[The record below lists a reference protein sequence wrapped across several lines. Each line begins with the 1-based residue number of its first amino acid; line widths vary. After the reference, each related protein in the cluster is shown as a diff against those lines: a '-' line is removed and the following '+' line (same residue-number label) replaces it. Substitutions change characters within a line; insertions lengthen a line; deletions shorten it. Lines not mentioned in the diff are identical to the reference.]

1 MSPPRPLWQDAVS
14 FALRLHAG
22 QFRSDCVTPYAAHV
36 VRVMMTVRD
45 LFGCD
50 DEVALAA
57 AALHDTIE
65 DTPADYDDIASR
77 FGDEVAR
84 DVAALTKDMRLPEP
98 VREPA
103 YDDALRRATWRA
115 KLVKLAD
122 TYDNLC
128 DLSSPAKL
136 PNMLE
141 RCRRAL
147 AIAEPA
153 RRDRPEIDRA
163 CRLLAD
169 LVAEHEAIARR

>member
-1 MSPPRPLWQDAVS
+1 MSAPGPLWQDAVS

-50 DEVALAA
+50 DGTALAA
-57 AALHDTIE
+57 AVLHDTIE
-65 DTPADYDDIASR
+65 DTPADYDDIAAA

-84 DVAALTKDMRLPEP
+84 DVAALTKDMRLPESA
-98 VREPA
+98 REPA
-103 YDDALRRATWRA
+103 YDDALRRASWRA
-115 KLVKLAD
+115 KLIKLAD

-136 PNMLE
+136 PSMIE

-147 AIAEPA
+147 EIAEPA
-153 RRDRPEIDRA
+153 RAEHPAIDRA

-169 LVAEHEAIARR
+169 LVAEQDRGD